1 MYMFWGI
8 SSPSL
13 VDKWCCMKSPKKPIV
28 KKAAGINACSVA
40 ERKQMTLLSIVIA
53 SVLSWSCWSVP
64 VACDVLD
71 YTPQGLL
78 DSQESNPLNNA
89 LVTSNFQLFAFLEP
103 PACS

>member
-1 MYMFWGI
+1 MFWGI
-8 SSPSL
+8 SWLL
-13 VDKWCCMKSPKKPIV
+13 VDKWCCMKSPKKPVV
-28 KKAAGINACSVA
+28 KKAGINACSVA

-53 SVLSWSCWSVP
+53 CVLSWSCWSVP

-71 YTPQGLL
+71 YMPQGLL
-78 DSQESNPLNNA
+78 DSQESNPMKDA